1 MIQFTRQSLV
11 ASLEE
16 YKTSYGDELL
26 FRDRFLKLLEH
37 PRCFHRDFL
46 PGHLTGSAFITDT
59 SAQHVL
65 LTHHAKLD
73 RWLQPGG
80 HADGDEDIFA
90 VALREAREE
99 TGLKNLTIMREV
111 FFDIDIHGIPARKD
125 FPAHDHYDVR
135 FLLTADPQEPLQIT
149 DESIDLKWVP
159 LDDLES
165 YTDEPSIL
173 RMREKARQ

>member
-1 MIQFTRQSLV
+1 MPFTRQSLI
-11 ASLEE
+11 ASLQD
-16 YKTSYGDELL
+16 YKTSYGEELL
-26 FRDRFLKLLEH
+26 FRNRFLTLLGH
-37 PRCFHRDFL
+37 AQCFHRDFL
-46 PGHLTGSAFITDT
+46 PGHITGSAFITDT
-59 SAQHVL
+59 SVQYVL
-65 LTHHAKLD
+65 LTHHAKLN

-80 HADGDEDIFA
+80 HADGNEDIFA

-99 TGLKNLTIMREV
+99 TGLNSFTPAQKT

-135 FLLTADPQEPLQIT
+135 FFLTADRQEPLQIT